1 MVEPRRR
8 PAPRTLS
15 ATPPPPAR
23 VPLATL
29 ARTRFP
35 SLVAVIAGG
44 ALVPACHAPECGDTR
59 ADELTAHGAASMRA
73 VRRGEA
79 STALQEIAVA
89 LGVSSHASTATR
101 IRSPGEAPVTTTTP
115 RPEVPVVAPSGA
127 APAVQPTPLE
137 EPPLTAPGRVRAV
150 DPTPPTPP
158 TPQQHST
165 RPHRPDVPRP
175 AVPGGLGVVSP
186 IAPPQRPAE
195 AQGGL
200 RAISPA
206 PADTARR

>member
-1 MVEPRRR
+1 
-8 PAPRTLS
+8 
-15 ATPPPPAR
+15 

-101 IRSPGEAPVTTTTP
+101 VRSPGEAPVTTTVP

-127 APAVQPTPLE
+127 APSVQPT
-137 EPPLTAPGRVRAV
+137 
-150 DPTPPTPP
+150 TPPTPP
-158 TPQQHST
+158 TPQHST

-175 AVPGGLGVVSP
+175 AVPGGLGAVSP

-206 PADTARR
+206 PADNARR

>member
-15 ATPPPPAR
+15 ATPPPSAR
-23 VPLATL
+23 VPHATL

-35 SLVAVIAGG
+35 SLVAVIAGR

-59 ADELTAHGAASMRA
+59 ADELTTHGAASMRA
-73 VRRGEA
+73 ARRGQA
-79 STALQEIAVA
+79 STALQEIGVA

-101 IRSPGEAPVTTTTP
+101 IRSPGEAPMTTTAP
-115 RPEVPVVAPSGA
+115 RPEVPPPPPPGVAPIVEPTPVPQPPPIAPSG
-127 APAVQPTPLE
+127 
-137 EPPLTAPGRVRAV
+137 GVRPIA
-150 DPTPPTPP
+150 PTPPTPP
-158 TPQQHST
+158 PPQHGT

-175 AVPGGLGVVSP
+175 AVPGGLGAVSP
-186 IAPPQRPAE
+186 IAPPEPPTE

-200 RAISPA
+200 RAISAA